1 MMGLRRILTGSYNE
15 VMQTEPHIQPQH
27 LPVSLPILCIVGPTG
42 AGKTHLAMSLAEHA
56 QSIGMKIELISM
68 DSALVYRG
76 LDIGSAKPTKAE
88 RAAVIHHLI
97 DILEPTEVY
106 SAAKFANDAKRL
118 CQEIRLRGNIPV
130 VVGGTML
137 YWRAWAHGLSSLP
150 PANPHIRTRLD
161 EQGKTLGWPA
171 MHMQL
176 MKVDP
181 ITASRLMPNDSQR
194 VQRALEVYEIT
205 GTPMSTLLADSP
217 SEDGREGSAIPDW
230 INLVSLEPSDRAR
243 LHANLE
249 KRFDEMLNGGLI
261 AEVEK
266 LRANCA
272 LHPDLPAIR
281 SVGYRQVWE
290 YLDGQ
295 SNWDQMRYKALAAT
309 RQLGKRQLT
318 WLRAIAG
325 RNTFD
330 PFNPSGLALALEYCK
345 QHLA

>member
-1 MMGLRRILTGSYNE
+1 
-15 VMQTEPHIQPQH
+15 MQTEPYIQPMQS
-27 LPVSLPILCIVGPTG
+27 PEPFPTICIVGPTG

-56 QSIGMKIELISM
+56 KSIGLNIELISM

-88 RAAVIHHLI
+88 QAAVVHHLI

-106 SAAKFANDAKRL
+106 SAARFAKDAKRL
-118 CQEIRLRGNIPV
+118 CEEIRSRGNIPV

-150 PANPHIRTRLD
+150 PANPEIRARLE
-161 EQGKTLGWPA
+161 EQAKEIGWPA
-171 MHMQL
+171 MHTQL
-176 MKVDP
+176 SQVDP
-181 ITASRLMPNDSQR
+181 VTAARLMPNDSQR
-194 VQRALEVYEIT
+194 VQRALEVFEIT
-205 GTPMSTLLADSP
+205 GKPMSVLLAESP
-217 SEDGREGSAIPDW
+217 SEDGREGSAIPPW

-243 LHANLE
+243 LHLNLE
-249 KRFDEMLNGGLI
+249 KRFDEMLSGGLME
-261 AEVEK
+261 EVEA
-266 LRANCA
+266 LRKNTA
-272 LHPDLPAIR
+272 LHADLPAIR

-295 SNWDQMRYKALAAT
+295 IDLAQMRYKALAAT

-330 PFNPSGLALALEYCK
+330 PFNPTELKAALDYCK
-345 QHLA
+345 ENLK

>member
-1 MMGLRRILTGSYNE
+1 
-15 VMQTEPHIQPQH
+15 MQSPEPFPTI
-27 LPVSLPILCIVGPTG
+27 CIVGPTG

-56 QSIGMKIELISM
+56 KSIGLNIELISM

-88 RAAVIHHLI
+88 QAAVVHHLI

-106 SAAKFANDAKRL
+106 SAARFAKDAKRL
-118 CQEIRLRGNIPV
+118 CEEIRSRGNIPV

-150 PANPHIRTRLD
+150 PANPEIRARLE
-161 EQGKTLGWPA
+161 EQAKEIGWPK
-171 MHMQL
+171 MHARLSQ
-176 MKVDP
+176 VDP
-181 ITASRLMPNDSQR
+181 VTAARLMPNDSQR
-194 VQRALEVYEIT
+194 VQRALEVFEIT
-205 GTPMSTLLADSP
+205 GKPMSVLLAESP
-217 SEDGREGSAIPDW
+217 SEDGREGSAIPPW

-243 LHANLE
+243 LHLNLE
-249 KRFDEMLNGGLI
+249 KRFDEMLSGGLME
-261 AEVEK
+261 EVEA
-266 LRANCA
+266 LRKNTA
-272 LHPDLPAIR
+272 LHADLPAIR

-295 SNWDQMRYKALAAT
+295 IDLAQMRYKALAAT

-330 PFNPSGLALALEYCK
+330 PFNPTELKAALDYCK
-345 QHLA
+345 ENLK